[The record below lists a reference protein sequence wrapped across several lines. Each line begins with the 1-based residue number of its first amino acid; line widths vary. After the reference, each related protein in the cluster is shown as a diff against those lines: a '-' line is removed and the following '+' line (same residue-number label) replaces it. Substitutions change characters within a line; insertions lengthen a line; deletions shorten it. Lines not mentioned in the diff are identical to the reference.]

1 LAEASFRHGDLIGRF
16 GGRDVDTFE
25 KWSPW

>member
-1 LAEASFRHGDLIGRF
+1 LAEAGFRRGDLIGRF
-16 GGRDVDTFE
+16 AGRDVDTFE